1 MGLNNVGGKKKKKR
15 SDDRN
20 HVSFIFAK
28 TTILPFLQNKKKR
41 QKKAFWNC
49 STNESTAFWLQ
60 KSFTS
65 AALHL
70 LPLYLMQLL
79 SCFPQRFF
87 QLYFLWHK
95 NLNKLSLYDMQF
107 HFYTASIPKCWKV
120 MLFDFNPRLLL
131 PFQIYY

>member
-1 MGLNNVGGKKKKKR
+1 MGLNNVWGKKKKKKIWWQKSR
-15 SDDRN
+15 
-20 HVSFIFAK
+20 FIHFCK
-28 TTILPFLQNKKKR
+28 NYYSSISTKQEKR

-49 STNESTAFWLQ
+49 FTNESTVIWLQ